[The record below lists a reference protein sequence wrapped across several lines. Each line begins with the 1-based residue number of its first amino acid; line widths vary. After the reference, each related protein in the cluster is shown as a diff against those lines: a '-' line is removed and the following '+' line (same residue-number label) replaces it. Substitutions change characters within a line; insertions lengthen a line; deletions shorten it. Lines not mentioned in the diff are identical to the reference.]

1 MPDHYGTLAGAS
13 AYHAARGNGAWGS
26 STDDLQQAAL
36 VRASSFVDG
45 LGTRLP
51 EPGKAVLAFPG
62 QKTGGRAQL
71 LQWPRAGATDRNGDA
86 IDPDLV
92 PVEVEYATYEAALRE
107 LSAPG
112 SLRPDFVRAG
122 TVKREKLGPLETEF
136 FDNTDVGADAV
147 LPVLAVVD
155 QLLAPL
161 MMRRCLISAVYVI

>member
-1 MPDHYGTLAGAS
+1 MPDFYGTLAGAE
-13 AYHAARGNGAWGS
+13 AYHVARGNAAWTGE
-26 STDDLQQAAL
+26 DALRHAAL

-62 QKTGGRAQL
+62 HKVGGRSQL
-71 LQWPRAGATDRNGDA
+71 LQWPRAGAIDRNGDA
-86 IDPDLV
+86 IDPGQV

-107 LSAPG
+107 LTAPG

-122 TVKREKLGPLETEF
+122 AVKREKVGPLETEF
-136 FDNTDVGADAV
+136 FDNSEAGADAV
-147 LPVLAVVD
+147 LPVLATVD

-161 MMRRCLISAVYVI
+161 MVRRSLAPAVRVV